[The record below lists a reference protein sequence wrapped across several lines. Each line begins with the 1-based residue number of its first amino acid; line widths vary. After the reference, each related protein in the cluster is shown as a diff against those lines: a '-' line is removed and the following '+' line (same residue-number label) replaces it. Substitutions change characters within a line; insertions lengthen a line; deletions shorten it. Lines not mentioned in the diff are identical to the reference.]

1 MQEDRWK
8 QTVGHIKDTFEVLGE
23 GSDHIEDEGGVD
35 IEFIEFVG
43 PMGKMRLEFITKPVI
58 LDKKTSYTRRIGSE
72 TNVEYVYSETEKSSK
87 LDVYKLNEDSD
98 EWEEID
104 ATKMFE

>member
-1 MQEDRWK
+1 MQEDKWK
-8 QTVGHIKDTFEVLGE
+8 ETLGRIKDSFEVLDE
-23 GSDHIEDEGGVD
+23 GSDHVEDEGGTD

-43 PMGKMRLEFITKPVI
+43 PLGKMRMEFVTKPVI
-58 LDKKTSYTRRIGSE
+58 LDKKTSYTRRIGAD

-87 LDVYKLNEDSD
+87 LDVYKLNEDSG

-104 ATKMFE
+104 ATRMFE